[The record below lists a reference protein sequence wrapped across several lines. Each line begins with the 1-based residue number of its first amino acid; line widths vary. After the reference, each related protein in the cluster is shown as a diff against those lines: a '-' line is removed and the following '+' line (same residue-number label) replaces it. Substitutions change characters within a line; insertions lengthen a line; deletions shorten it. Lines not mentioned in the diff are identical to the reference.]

1 MPDQTSSLKPARR
14 FPRWAK
20 VLAYAVGAL
29 VVLALIAPYFLNVE
43 HYRGDISS
51 AIEKQTGRSVSLGKI
66 RARFLPHVGFVVEN
80 FQLGNP
86 KGFAAGEF
94 MTAEA
99 IRGNLTLWPLIHGDI
114 HLSSLELV
122 RPKLMLITNERGQ
135 NNYTFASP
143 ASAQETQAAPELR
156 PVAGSTAQPSASSS
170 SFQLD
175 AIETIEL
182 SSLEVILGGVDHGKV
197 ATSADAKG
205 INVTLHNL
213 AVSPMRVHDWVADCD
228 LTGITL
234 ALEGWSQPI
243 AFRSGHISL
252 QNGKLDSQFAANLAK
267 ASDIKGTLHVDDVE
281 RTQVNFDMTSPQL
294 DLDVLLAAA
303 GGASSS
309 PAAKPAAGDDPPQA
323 ADKNQLLAQGKIHI
337 DKIISKPYQAGPA
350 SAELRAYADRAELWP
365 VTVGLY
371 GGTLQISARA
381 DRAANPPRFS
391 SNVQLRNVDVGK
403 ALEAAPAARGKMAGT
418 AEMDLQLFGALSDA
432 WRKSLSGTG
441 KFAIRNGKLPG
452 VDLGGIAGSL
462 VKTAGVGKDTPFTV
476 LQGDI
481 NIADQRVNSKQIHLD
496 SPSGLVDLSGSL
508 GLDGSL
514 DYQGQVTITPGE
526 TASSGGSA
534 GANLLGGVVGGF
546 LGRAVGKITV
556 PFALSGT
563 VADPK
568 VRPGKA
574 LPTVGNSSKPNKTPQ
589 QNTNPLSNLL
599 KKHN

>member
-1 MPDQTSSLKPARR
+1 MPDQTSSLKPEWR
-14 FPRWAK
+14 FPRWSK
-20 VLAYAVGAL
+20 VLAYIVGAL
-29 VVLALIAPYFLNVE
+29 VVLALVAPYFLNVD
-43 HYRGDISS
+43 HYRADISS
-51 AIEKQTGRSVSLGKI
+51 AIEKQTGRPVTLGKI
-66 RARFLPHVGFVVEN
+66 RARFLPHVGFVVED
-80 FQLGNP
+80 FRLGNP

-94 MTAEA
+94 MTADA
-99 IRGNLTLWPLIHGDI
+99 IRGNLTVWPLIHGNI

-122 RPKLMLITNERGQ
+122 RPRLFLVTDERGRD
-135 NNYTFASP
+135 NYTFSSP
-143 ASAQETQAAPELR
+143 SAQETPAAPALQ
-156 PVAGSTAQPSASSS
+156 PVAASMAEPSAASS

-182 SSLEVILGGVDHGKV
+182 SGLEVILGNVERGKV
-197 ATSADAKG
+197 VSSADAKN

-213 AVSPMRVHDWVADCD
+213 SVSPMRIHDWVADSD
-228 LTGITL
+228 LSGITL

-243 AFRSGHISL
+243 AFRSGHIAL
-252 QNGKLDSQFAANLAK
+252 QNGKLESQFAASLAK
-267 ASDIKGTLHVDDVE
+267 ASEIKGTLHVDDVE
-281 RTQVNFDMTSPQL
+281 HAQVKFDMTSPQL

-303 GGASSS
+303 GGAASS
-309 PAAKPAAGDDPPQA
+309 PAAKPAAGDDPPPQA
-323 ADKNQLLAQGKIHI
+323 ANKNQLLAQGKIHV

-350 SAELRAYADRAELWP
+350 SAELRAYGDRAELWP

-381 DRAANPPRFS
+381 DRASNPPRFS
-391 SNVQLRNVDVGK
+391 ANVQLRNLDVGK
-403 ALEAAPAARGKMAGT
+403 ALEASPAASGKMAGT

-432 WRKSLSGTG
+432 WRKSLSGSG

-452 VDLGGIAGSL
+452 VNLGGIAGSL

-526 TASSGGSA
+526 TGSTGGSA
-534 GANLLGGVVGGF
+534 GANLLGGVVGGL
-546 LGRAVGKITV
+546 LGRTVGKITV

-574 LPTVGNSSKPNKTPQ
+574 LPSIGNSSKPNKAPSQ
-589 QNTNPLSNLL
+589 DTNPLSKLL
-599 KKHN
+599 KKKN